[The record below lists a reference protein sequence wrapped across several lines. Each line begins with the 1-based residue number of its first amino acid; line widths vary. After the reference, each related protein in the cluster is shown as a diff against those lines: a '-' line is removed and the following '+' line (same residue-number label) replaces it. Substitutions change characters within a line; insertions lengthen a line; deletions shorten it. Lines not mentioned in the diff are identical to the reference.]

1 MSTGIDFG
9 TTNSVVAQWNGTDVE
24 VLTLDSEH
32 LEDEWFYPS
41 FEYLFP
47 TIIGE
52 SSLRLGTL
60 FGWEAK
66 LRANRVIEACKRML
80 RDDGTVAL
88 RDRRVSATAAAAGVF
103 KAMRERA
110 EENLTTIDSAVI
122 TVPANAKGGARY
134 RTRAAARAAGIQVKT
149 LLNEP
154 TAAAL
159 SYMHDIQDEG
169 MIMVFDW
176 GGGTID
182 VTILEHRDG
191 VFEERASRGLTQLG
205 GLEIDKRL
213 RELIIRKIGRLPEL
227 SLEEERQFALAVER
241 TKIRLSTEE
250 TVLTRVPGV
259 KRLIE
264 VSRPEL
270 EDAIQPLV
278 EQALQPVRMCLND
291 LGLAPT
297 AITDILLIGGTSQM
311 PCVRA
316 AVERL
321 MDAEAVP
328 AEICHPMTAVARG
341 AAIAAAILDKK
352 LDSYLQVSSMYA
364 LGTAVYESE
373 HGDRKVFSEI
383 IKARSPLPIR
393 EKKNYSPKTDFQ
405 PEVNIEIW
413 EADPDKPLSDP
424 ENFQLTTLA
433 VPGAPPPQSGLL
445 HARIHLP
452 AGRLAPRK
460 GHPRP
465 GRPGAGRPGDLRLH
479 PRRVH
484 LHRRDPAADDRA
496 GRAPSPPV
504 PRRGPAADHGPGRP
518 GGRARTGPH
527 SGRDTRHPGR
537 RGALRPSGARGRRV
551 EHRLVGARR
560 EGRRLP
566 QPGAAPRGG
575 GRAAGAVPRGHRRRD
590 RGRRPDPPARGG
602 RTRRAQE
609 AHPFRPHHPSTRGH
623 ERKSRSAGRHPG
635 RAQERRGG
643 DERQLQGAAARV
655 PLAARTRAR
664 PRRQQSGRRMDLPPP
679 ASRPAPVRRQRAM
692 SGRPPASNR

>member
-393 EKKNYSPKTDFQ
+393 EKKNYSPKKDFQ

-424 ENFQLTTLA
+424 ENFQLTTLNVRYPEPLPRNQA
-433 VPGAPPPQSGLL
+433 SFTLEYTYQRDGLL
-445 HARIHLP
+445 HVKATLDRDGRVLVDQEISDFTHGGSISIDEIRRQMTALEGLP
-452 AGRLAPRK
+452 A
-460 GHPRP
+460 H
-465 GRPGAGRPGDLRLH
+465 
-479 PRRVH
+479 
-484 LHRRDPAADDRA
+484 
-496 GRAPSPPV
+496 PSP
-504 PRRGPAADHGPGRP
+504 
-518 GGRARTGPH
+518 
-527 SGRDTRHPGR
+527 
-537 RGALRPSGARGRRV
+537 
-551 EHRLVGARR
+551 
-560 EGRRLP
+560 
-566 QPGAAPRGG
+566 
-575 GRAAGAVPRGHRRRD
+575 
-590 RGRRPDPPARGG
+590 
-602 RTRRAQE
+602 
-609 AHPFRPHHPSTRGH
+609 
-623 ERKSRSAGRHPG
+623 
-635 RAQERRGG
+635 
-643 DERQLQGAAARV
+643 AAAR
-655 PLAARTRAR
+655 PPTTGQAARAAAPAPGRIPAGTPGTPGGGARSGPRALVVDGSNIAWLGR
-664 PRRQQSGRRMDLPPP
+664 DAKADDSPSLAQLLEAVAALREQFPGATVDVIVDAALIHQLEEGERDELKRHIRSGLITPVPAGTSGKADRLVATLAERKNAVVVTNDSYKELQHEFPWLHEPGRVLGASNPGGEWIFLPRH
-679 ASRPAPVRRQRAM
+679 PVRRRSDA
-692 SGRPPASNR
+692 SGR